1 MKAKREL
8 MELDEVLTP
17 KEAAAALKVRV
28 TTLSNWRVAG
38 RGPQFTRVGRSVR
51 YAKTISPPIWRR
63 EPGTTH
69 QRLWISPWALQSPNS
84 GRAWQAVAVALTSQ
98 DEGGCFVCLPL
109 PY

>member
-51 YAKTISPPIWRR
+51 YAKNDLAAYLAARTRHNTS
-63 EPGTTH
+63 E
-69 QRLWISPWALQSPNS
+69 
-84 GRAWQAVAVALTSQ
+84 AV
-98 DEGGCFVCLPL
+98 D
-109 PY
+109 